1 MKMTMMMM
9 MIGLDGPVGLVN
21 FLIVLS
27 LPQTTPLIRQLGD
40 YLSQKIQ
47 EKKFHPTLELDYWRT
62 NFFSMNNVYISL
74 KFVPT

>member
-1 MKMTMMMM
+1 MTVGEADELSNHNVLGAMKMTMMMM
-9 MIGLDGPVGLVN
+9 MIGLDGLVGLVN

-47 EKKFHPTLELDYWRT
+47 EKKFHPTLELDY
-62 NFFSMNNVYISL
+62 
-74 KFVPT
+74 

>member
-1 MKMTMMMM
+1 MTVGEADELSNHNVLGAMKMTMMM

-47 EKKFHPTLELDYWRT
+47 EKKFHPTLELDY
-62 NFFSMNNVYISL
+62 
-74 KFVPT
+74 